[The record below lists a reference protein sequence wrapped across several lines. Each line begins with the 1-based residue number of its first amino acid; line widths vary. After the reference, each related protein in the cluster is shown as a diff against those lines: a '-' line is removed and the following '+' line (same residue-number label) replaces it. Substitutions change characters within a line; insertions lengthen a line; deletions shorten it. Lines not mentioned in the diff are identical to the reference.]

1 MTGEAARRE
10 AGDAAGL
17 GDPMVSTLAFITAAL
32 KLWLI
37 WRYPGFLT
45 GDDLEI
51 VAAAA
56 KVAVGLDY
64 SPGAIRSL
72 FHPWGFVLPIV
83 ETGVRLGLR
92 HPHWVTFLACV
103 PTVLFSTL
111 SLFLVHRIARHLG
124 LSIPAARAATFL
136 FAFGWLPLTYGATP
150 YPRPISTCL
159 LLGAFLLVQRSDR
172 SGKAEALA
180 GILAAAAFAV
190 RWSEGVFLV
199 PLLVYSAA
207 RGPRKGRAALALLG
221 GFAIGVLVFVGVFD
235 AATWGSPFASLRT
248 FVEVGGS
255 DPTFGGARRRAWF
268 WYGTMLLQWAGPILV
283 LLAGVAAPDR
293 RARVPLAFTI
303 SLILMLSASPMKQMR
318 YLQICVPFLAIA
330 AGIGW
335 ERLRAVRYGRALSWA
350 LLLAAVALGLERS
363 VYILRSKSASAVAAA
378 QYIASVHP
386 PLRTVVLEQAWAY
399 ADRLYLGNSV
409 EIRDL
414 APQRPLRIR
423 PVLAAAEGADVLA
436 LYEADVSPELLRA
449 LASRGFLACA
459 AFRRDGSR
467 PVRVFRRGG

>member
-1 MTGEAARRE
+1 
-10 AGDAAGL
+10 
-17 GDPMVSTLAFITAAL
+17 
-32 KLWLI
+32 
-37 WRYPGFLT
+37 
-45 GDDLEI
+45 
-51 VAAAA
+51 
-56 KVAVGLDY
+56 
-64 SPGAIRSL
+64 
-72 FHPWGFVLPIV
+72 
-83 ETGVRLGLR
+83 
-92 HPHWVTFLACV
+92 
-103 PTVLFSTL
+103 
-111 SLFLVHRIARHLG
+111 
-124 LSIPAARAATFL
+124 
-136 FAFGWLPLTYGATP
+136 
-150 YPRPISTCL
+150 
-159 LLGAFLLVQRSDR
+159 
-172 SGKAEALA
+172 
-180 GILAAAAFAV
+180 
-190 RWSEGVFLV
+190 
-199 PLLVYSAA
+199 
-207 RGPRKGRAALALLG
+207 
-221 GFAIGVLVFVGVFD
+221 
-235 AATWGSPFASLRT
+235 
-248 FVEVGGS
+248 
-255 DPTFGGARRRAWF
+255 
-268 WYGTMLLQWAGPILV
+268 
-283 LLAGVAAPDR
+283 
-293 RARVPLAFTI
+293 
-303 SLILMLSASPMKQMR
+303 MLSASPMKQMR